1 LTTNAALAIASISV
15 PLLRTDLKCFEDDC
29 YPLAFGVSTGI
40 SLIAFILF
48 LIGTPF
54 YFREKKIDKNN
65 KNNKN
70 ENIMIKIIKCI
81 YSALKNK
88 IKNGKNIKKQHW
100 LEYADQ
106 SFSIELI
113 NDIKIL
119 LRVMFVFLPLP
130 IFWCIEEQANSKYI
144 LQAQRMSGIFGSF
157 TLKPEQ
163 FQVITPIFSVIL
175 VPFFNYAIYPLFAKI
190 GLLKKQLQRISIGL
204 IFAILSFSVATIL
217 EAQIQTR
224 SLQLNPT
231 NRIKLV
237 NLSPCFLNIQTENT
251 IFNLTEAKYRNN
263 QPQFIDA
270 NTNLNETIFNFKSNC
285 SQIESEIKINN
296 NNLPFALIF
305 YMNEMN
311 KLDYFIYLYD
321 INNEKVGFSEIKF
334 VSIGIQ
340 DTELLNPVLS
350 NNIQTYSK
358 ELNLISNNDFNS
370 SNYSNYSVINYSDYD
385 FKIINSTNDEILLNE
400 KILLETCSRYTI
412 LFFKTN
418 ATLYDYVL
426 LTDIYS
432 SGVHIA
438 FQSIQIFLLS
448 IAQVLVSISGLTFS
462 YEEAPASMKS
472 LMQALWILTT
482 SIGNFIIVIVAE
494 ANIGTGLILE
504 NIIYI
509 ILLVIATVLFFIS
522 AHFYKY
528 AHENDKEDSIH
539 WF

>member
-1 LTTNAALAIASISV
+1 MNGITGSYTIKPDQLQSV
-15 PLLRTDLKCFEDDC
+15 NP
-29 YPLAFGVSTGI
+29 I
-40 SLIAFILF
+40 LI
-48 LIGTPF
+48 
-54 YFREKKIDKNN
+54 
-65 KNNKN
+65 
-70 ENIMIKIIKCI
+70 
-81 YSALKNK
+81 
-88 IKNGKNIKKQHW
+88 
-100 LEYADQ
+100 
-106 SFSIELI
+106 
-113 NDIKIL
+113 
-119 LRVMFVFLPLP
+119 
-130 IFWCIEEQANSKYI
+130 
-144 LQAQRMSGIFGSF
+144 
-157 TLKPEQ
+157 
-163 FQVITPIFSVIL
+163 VIL
-175 VPFFNYAIYPLFAKI
+175 VPCFDYVIYPLFAKI

-204 IFAILSFSVATIL
+204 VFAILSFSVATIL

-263 QPQFIDA
+263 QPQFIDT
-270 NTNLNETIFNFKSNC
+270 NTNINETMFNFKSNC

-321 INNEKVGFSEIKF
+321 INNENVGFSEIKF
-334 VSIGIQ
+334 LSIGIH
-340 DTELLNPVLS
+340 DTELLKPVLS

-370 SNYSNYSVINYSDYD
+370 SNYSSYSIINYSDYD
-385 FKIINSTNDEILLNE
+385 FKIINNTNDEILLNE

-482 SIGNFIIVIVAE
+482 SVGNLLVFAIAE
-494 ANIGTGLILE
+494 SNFSNQVLE
-504 NIIYI
+504 YIIYI
-509 ILLVIATVLFFIS
+509 ILLSIATFIFFIC
-522 AHFYKY
+522 AYFYKY
-528 AHENDKEDSIH
+528 VDNSSKININDNPDNKEDESLVVSGDDLEKDITLIT
-539 WF
+539 

>member
-1 LTTNAALAIASISV
+1 LTTNAALAIASISI

-54 YFREKKIDKNN
+54 YFKEKKIDKT
-65 KNNKN
+65 NKN
-70 ENIMIKIIKCI
+70 ESIMIKIIKCI

-175 VPFFNYAIYPLFAKI
+175 VPFFNYVIYPLFAKI

-204 IFAILSFSVATIL
+204 VFAILSFSVATIL

-231 NRIKLV
+231 NRIKIV

-263 QPQFIDA
+263 QPQFIDT
-270 NTNLNETIFNFKSNC
+270 NTNINETMFNFKSNC

-334 VSIGIQ
+334 LSIGIH
-340 DTELLNPVLS
+340 DTELLKPVLS

-370 SNYSNYSVINYSDYD
+370 SNYSSYSIINYSDYD
-385 FKIINSTNDEILLNE
+385 FKIINNTNDEILLNE

-472 LMQALWILTT
+472 LMQALWILTI

-528 AHENDKEDSIH
+528 AHENDKEDSIY